1 MLLFWIKFDEKKKF
15 FCEKFLKKKIFVKKF
30 VKGFSYN
37 PKIKNLWLLSPGRMY
52 EASTAY
58 GDSAEAKD
66 HTRVSEEEEEEK
78 VWKKINKSLTIL
90 FEF

>member
-1 MLLFWIKFDEKKKF
+1 MLLFWIKFDEKKNF
-15 FCEKFLKKKIFVKKF
+15 FVKSFWKKIFVKKF

-78 VWKKINKSLTIL
+78 IWKKINKSLTIL

>member
-1 MLLFWIKFDEKKKF
+1 
-15 FCEKFLKKKIFVKKF
+15 
-30 VKGFSYN
+30 
-37 PKIKNLWLLSPGRMY
+37 MY

-66 HTRVSEEEEEEK
+66 HTRVSEEEEEK
-78 VWKKINKSLTIL
+78 IWKKINKSLTIL

>member
-1 MLLFWIKFDEKKKF
+1 MTSNVTSS
-15 FCEKFLKKKIFVKKF
+15 FVL
-30 VKGFSYN
+30 VAQ
-37 PKIKNLWLLSPGRMY
+37 LY

-78 VWKKINKSLTIL
+78 NLKKK
-90 FEF
+90 

>member
-1 MLLFWIKFDEKKKF
+1 MHT
-15 FCEKFLKKKIFVKKF
+15 
-30 VKGFSYN
+30 
-37 PKIKNLWLLSPGRMY
+37 NLINGIIYIRNITLISTVEALCYLRVVLYSARPWEAHLY

-78 VWKKINKSLTIL
+78 IWKKINKSLTIL

>member
-1 MLLFWIKFDEKKKF
+1 MIENVIVLKKEFVKKFCKKCEKKII
-15 FCEKFLKKKIFVKKF
+15 CKKF
-30 VKGFSYN
+30 VKGFGYS

-78 VWKKINKSLTIL
+78 IWKKINKSLTIL

>member
-1 MLLFWIKFDEKKKF
+1 MKKKF
-15 FCEKFLKKKIFVKKF
+15 FLWKVLKKKIFVKKF

-66 HTRVSEEEEEEK
+66 HTRVSEEEEEEEK
-78 VWKKINKSLTIL
+78 IWKKINKSLTIL

>member
-1 MLLFWIKFDEKKKF
+1 
-15 FCEKFLKKKIFVKKF
+15 
-30 VKGFSYN
+30 
-37 PKIKNLWLLSPGRMY
+37 MY

-66 HTRVSEEEEEEK
+66 HTRVSEEEEEEEK
-78 VWKKINKSLTIL
+78 IWKKINKSLTIL

>member
-1 MLLFWIKFDEKKKF
+1 
-15 FCEKFLKKKIFVKKF
+15 
-30 VKGFSYN
+30 
-37 PKIKNLWLLSPGRMY
+37 MY

-78 VWKKINKSLTIL
+78 NLEKNKQISYNFI
-90 FEF
+90 

>member
-1 MLLFWIKFDEKKKF
+1 MKKKNKF

-78 VWKKINKSLTIL
+78 NLEKNKQISYNFI
-90 FEF
+90 